1 MAGDARGQNA
11 RASVQTAKPDTAYGG
26 RRAPTDPPPST
37 RPGGERMPRRIEN
50 THRKIFVGSF
60 ENRDWRLLSDRL
72 RAAGYDITQATSIES
87 FVGEAATSEADLII
101 VDRSAASVAEAHL
114 EDRLDQNPVTK
125 KLPILVLCATGEW
138 PATSVDSP
146 FGLVDYLPRPFSA
159 SEFVCRVK
167 AVLRVN
173 YCESGGPPKQTRDP
187 VTRLFNRLY
196 FDEQLETEL
205 DRARRYG
212 RELSVALMDIDSLED
227 INTRFDHR
235 TGDAVLRSLADILLS
250 GTRLSDVMARFG
262 GDEFALILPE
272 TTATGA
278 GILVERLRS
287 TFADRTLARSG
298 GDVRATVTC
307 GIAAYPDHAGDA
319 ETLLRMAD
327 SALCRGRS
335 EGRNKS
341 VIAFSDTCE
350 AAWGGLNAGPTILL
364 VEGNDYSRSVAS
376 VVLRANGYEVLE
388 ASDAASAVSLA
399 KASHP
404 DLVLMDV
411 YLNGL
416 DGLEVTRRLVAMT
429 ETHDIPILALTSSD
443 LPSELEKLVA
453 AGCRG
458 YITKPIDTNSL
469 AAQIEPFLT

>member
-1 MAGDARGQNA
+1 
-11 RASVQTAKPDTAYGG
+11 
-26 RRAPTDPPPST
+26 
-37 RPGGERMPRRIEN
+37 MPRRIEN

-60 ENRDWRLLSDRL
+60 GGPDWRLLSDRL
-72 RAAGYDITQATSIES
+72 RAAGYDITQATTLES
-87 FVGEAATSEADLII
+87 FVGEAAASEADLII
-101 VDRSAASVAEAHL
+101 VDRSMPATADAHL
-114 EDRLDQNPVTK
+114 AERLDQNPVTK
-125 KLPILVLCATGEW
+125 KLPVLVLCAVGEGR
-138 PATSVDSP
+138 TSNIDPP
-146 FGLVDYLPRPFSA
+146 FGLVDYLPRPFSVN
-159 SEFVCRVK
+159 EFVSRVK
-167 AVLRVN
+167 AVLRVT
-173 YCESGGPPKQTRDP
+173 YCESGGSPKLKRDP
-187 VTRLFNRLY
+187 VTRLYNRLY
-196 FDEQLETEL
+196 LDERLETEL

-212 RELSVALMDIDSLED
+212 RELSVALMDVDNLEK
-227 INTRFDHR
+227 INTDFDHK

-272 TTATGA
+272 TRATDA
-278 GILVERLRS
+278 GILIERLRT

-298 GDVRATVTC
+298 GEVRATVTC
-307 GIAAYPDHAGDA
+307 GIAAYPDHAGDV

-327 SALCRGRS
+327 SALCRGRK
-335 EGRNKS
+335 EGRNRS

-350 AAWGGLNAGPTILL
+350 AAWGGLHAGPTILL

-388 ASDAASAVSLA
+388 ASDAESALSLA

-443 LPSELEKLVA
+443 LPSELERLVA

-458 YITKPIDTNSL
+458 YITKPIDTNNL
-469 AAQIEPFLT
+469 AAQIEPFLS